1 MIDDDKP
8 LWDGDGEESEEA
20 FDLKY
25 DEWEQ
30 RDWMTWLAD
39 NLVFLFKKRRNLLRS
54 ACSAWN

>member
-1 MIDDDKP
+1 MINHDKP

-30 RDWMTWLAD
+30 RDWMTWSFRSKRDGIYCGLLAALGI
-39 NLVFLFKKRRNLLRS
+39 N
-54 ACSAWN
+54 